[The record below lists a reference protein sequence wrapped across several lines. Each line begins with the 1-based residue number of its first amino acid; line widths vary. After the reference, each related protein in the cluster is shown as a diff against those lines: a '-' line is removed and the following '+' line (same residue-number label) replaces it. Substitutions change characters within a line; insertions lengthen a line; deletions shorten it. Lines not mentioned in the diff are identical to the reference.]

1 MSGNKNNQGGTP
13 GPEENSRPEFGDTL
27 DASLFKSSAGGAAD
41 LSGSHGEHLPE
52 SESSAEHPSVEAN
65 GGLGDG
71 TLLPDSAADAE
82 ADVEMLDSSATHQ
95 YEEEDLAE
103 ASGTPYF
110 DDEDVV
116 EIEEEEA
123 EDAADIELVSE
134 DEDKAIE
141 FLKDPSNAP
150 TFVGDSSDGFD
161 DDVEIDEESEAAEFL
176 KDPSNAPTFVGDSS
190 DGFGDDDDIDEESEA
205 AEFLKDPSNA
215 PTFVG
220 DSSDG
225 FGDDD
230 DIDEESEAAEFLKDP
245 SNAPTL
251 VGDSSE
257 DIGEDI
263 EAENDEHA
271 AAFLK
276 DPSNAP
282 TFVGDSSE
290 GFDDDEAEALLKDPS
305 NAPTFLGDSSEGPD
319 DDDILKDP
327 SNAPTFLG
335 DSSAHDKEDFF
346 SQSMGRNENDD
357 DAEGFSADAK
367 ASDSKGSGS
376 PRRLSSQVWGTGSR
390 FGLDSSLKIRNRP
403 VTGGGPFGDSPD
415 ADYEIV
421 SKLAEGGMGIVY
433 IARQLSLNR
442 QLAIKTLKPMSEK
455 ERKKLSNVKMS
466 QVTRHRREMFL
477 SEALVTANLVHP
489 NIVPIHDLC
498 QTADGTPFYSMK
510 QVEGTPWN
518 KVIKTKTIEE
528 NLEVLLKVADAVAY
542 AHHNGVINRDLKP
555 ENIMLGEFGEV
566 IVLDWGLSV
575 PAPDS
580 GKSKFASPSAS
591 IGAGTPAYMAPELWA
606 GPPEKIGRGS
616 DIYLLGAILYEMLAG
631 HPPHA
636 FANPSGHGQAT
647 VFQIIDSVLR
657 PNAIVPTQVKGELM
671 DIAMEAMRTRPED
684 RYQSVQ
690 EFQVAIRNFQR
701 HEESRTLTS
710 RADDLVQG
718 KAGTSAESY
727 SDYQTACALY
737 EEAIRGWKGNEKA
750 EEGLFYTQLKY
761 AELAYKR
768 GDFDLG
774 LQMVGSRR
782 AKEFVALRDQLTKA
796 KVRRSRQK
804 TITTASIAA
813 FLIALVGGTIGM
825 SFLYLRAEEQREI
838 ALDNEAKAK
847 KSEADAKKQTEIAK
861 QALRETEA
869 ANGTRDAAIAREKT
883 AIEREAAANMAAKDA
898 DVLAMAAEKK
908 RVEAE
913 KARVDAEMLA
923 QMANKQKEEA
933 DKQKEEADI
942 AKMAAE
948 KAATDA
954 AKAAA
959 DADKAKLAA
968 VAQQSRTVLETQVAI
983 NVRSGTFNQAVDML
997 KQLKQQPFEDLSE
1010 KERAERIKEIDAQ
1023 IELLNKKDAAKTN
1036 TTQTMAV
1043 SEDGSMTVW
1052 GNVDGTLET
1061 RTFDPTTLTISDS
1074 ANRTK
1079 SLGLTSAVSDL
1090 RLFESRGSQIAVAAC
1105 GNGIFLWNTADDS
1118 LTRIFDGGAL
1128 QVVALDIKGDELL
1141 AALANESPENNDGG
1155 IVCLSLTDG
1164 KERWRYSAGT
1174 KLKDLAVIPGTS
1186 TLIYAGSRGDLS
1198 ADVVALNFAEGLP
1211 KQPLGQ
1217 LRYTTET
1224 LRPPQCLGISP
1235 DGAFLVIGNS
1245 RDGQI
1250 LVLPKFVETEAV
1262 PSTDAT
1268 EDRKKRADNF
1278 PFMYATELQE
1288 QKRVFQ
1294 YLKHSRPVTS
1304 IAFSSSGDNASGNG
1318 NITQRM
1324 ITGSEDRTVA
1334 VWSVSG
1340 NSDLSL
1346 DRADH
1351 LVGHGAPITSAIF
1364 AGKTNR
1370 FVMTAARDNY
1380 NRLWDVETYDSRK
1393 VVEDFL
1399 KLTEKTATT
1408 ANSDGEYVQPDK
1420 SKDRVSILKRR
1431 AAELGKAIT
1440 TGIPGDVSAA
1450 EPDATD
1456 PRVLKSDTGKEFQGP
1471 VISVDLSTDGTVAV
1485 TGGIGGT
1492 AVMWDSSTGRV
1503 VGKDSATANVA
1514 RFHDRGNLFEEG
1526 HKFNMSRLMFL
1537 PPENKVLLT
1546 SSFDGSLCLWNADPA
1561 SPQFGTERAR
1571 LTATRLLNTVASA
1584 NSGTF
1589 LITTIEPEVAQN
1601 MLSTSGQL
1609 PDVASSQTTETTQ
1622 VPPGGT
1628 QKPWYEF
1635 ALWNVAEIMSGAAP
1649 VPRRMGRFHRDDLTA
1664 ISISQDDSMIAT
1676 ADRDGQVAVWSTASG
1691 ELLTSFRGHPRKTY
1705 ITGLDWLSSESL
1717 ITAGLDGEIKIWSV
1731 RGSESEP
1738 QSQRTSAHAFSFRRD
1753 KSIIDRMV
1761 VSPDR
1766 TQVLTIGIDQA
1777 RGAAGPLLTYN
1788 VRLWKIGEAQ
1798 SVGKIQLAA
1807 PALEN
1812 ENGSTTE
1819 RVITSATWSPDGT
1832 RILLVVRDSLKNG
1845 QSVIKAES
1853 TIQICDLATRKVT
1866 EVLAAKSEITDLAQG
1881 GEQGNLLA
1889 TFDGTVAQI
1898 WNLADGQH
1906 LISCRPQRKVS
1917 SLALSRDPAHSVL
1930 AMGTDSL
1937 LLFNAESG
1945 SSFGQTLAKL
1955 PRAHSGRISALEFSP
1970 VASAFQLASGS
1981 EDGSVSIWKWS
1992 RENNVLTLESTYSGT
2007 GVVEDVE
2014 WSADGR
2020 TLLAVRAKSGSLIDP
2035 TAKTDSPIAIPES
2048 MASTTFLCGCLSVS
2062 GDAIALAG
2070 SNSGSG
2076 STGFVMQR
2084 GDDGTF
2090 ALHSVFEGH
2099 GFGGIKALKFI
2110 PPNPA
2115 ATGLADRTPYLISAG
2130 DDGAAIL
2137 WNWRPDRESSG
2148 FPATEAYRFIA
2159 LDPEMTDAHRGAIN
2173 DIAVTSNGL
2182 IVTGSEDG
2190 TAVVWP
2196 NPLAD

>member
-1 MSGNKNNQGGTP
+1 
-13 GPEENSRPEFGDTL
+13 
-27 DASLFKSSAGGAAD
+27 
-41 LSGSHGEHLPE
+41 
-52 SESSAEHPSVEAN
+52 
-65 GGLGDG
+65 
-71 TLLPDSAADAE
+71 
-82 ADVEMLDSSATHQ
+82 
-95 YEEEDLAE
+95 
-103 ASGTPYF
+103 
-110 DDEDVV
+110 
-116 EIEEEEA
+116 
-123 EDAADIELVSE
+123 
-134 DEDKAIE
+134 
-141 FLKDPSNAP
+141 
-150 TFVGDSSDGFD
+150 
-161 DDVEIDEESEAAEFL
+161 
-176 KDPSNAPTFVGDSS
+176 
-190 DGFGDDDDIDEESEA
+190 
-205 AEFLKDPSNA
+205 
-215 PTFVG
+215 
-220 DSSDG
+220 
-225 FGDDD
+225 
-230 DIDEESEAAEFLKDP
+230 
-245 SNAPTL
+245 
-251 VGDSSE
+251 
-257 DIGEDI
+257 
-263 EAENDEHA
+263 
-271 AAFLK
+271 
-276 DPSNAP
+276 
-282 TFVGDSSE
+282 
-290 GFDDDEAEALLKDPS
+290 
-305 NAPTFLGDSSEGPD
+305 
-319 DDDILKDP
+319 
-327 SNAPTFLG
+327 
-335 DSSAHDKEDFF
+335 
-346 SQSMGRNENDD
+346 
-357 DAEGFSADAK
+357 
-367 ASDSKGSGS
+367 
-376 PRRLSSQVWGTGSR
+376 
-390 FGLDSSLKIRNRP
+390 
-403 VTGGGPFGDSPD
+403 
-415 ADYEIV
+415 
-421 SKLAEGGMGIVY
+421 
-433 IARQLSLNR
+433 
-442 QLAIKTLKPMSEK
+442 
-455 ERKKLSNVKMS
+455 
-466 QVTRHRREMFL
+466 
-477 SEALVTANLVHP
+477 
-489 NIVPIHDLC
+489 
-498 QTADGTPFYSMK
+498 
-510 QVEGTPWN
+510 
-518 KVIKTKTIEE
+518 
-528 NLEVLLKVADAVAY
+528 
-542 AHHNGVINRDLKP
+542 
-555 ENIMLGEFGEV
+555 
-566 IVLDWGLSV
+566 
-575 PAPDS
+575 
-580 GKSKFASPSAS
+580 
-591 IGAGTPAYMAPELWA
+591 
-606 GPPEKIGRGS
+606 
-616 DIYLLGAILYEMLAG
+616 
-631 HPPHA
+631 
-636 FANPSGHGQAT
+636 
-647 VFQIIDSVLR
+647 
-657 PNAIVPTQVKGELM
+657 
-671 DIAMEAMRTRPED
+671 
-684 RYQSVQ
+684 
-690 EFQVAIRNFQR
+690 
-701 HEESRTLTS
+701 
-710 RADDLVQG
+710 
-718 KAGTSAESY
+718 
-727 SDYQTACALY
+727 
-737 EEAIRGWKGNEKA
+737 
-750 EEGLFYTQLKY
+750 
-761 AELAYKR
+761 
-768 GDFDLG
+768 
-774 LQMVGSRR
+774 
-782 AKEFVALRDQLTKA
+782 
-796 KVRRSRQK
+796 
-804 TITTASIAA
+804 
-813 FLIALVGGTIGM
+813 
-825 SFLYLRAEEQREI
+825 
-838 ALDNEAKAK
+838 
-847 KSEADAKKQTEIAK
+847 
-861 QALRETEA
+861 
-869 ANGTRDAAIAREKT
+869 
-883 AIEREAAANMAAKDA
+883 
-898 DVLAMAAEKK
+898 
-908 RVEAE
+908 
-913 KARVDAEMLA
+913 
-923 QMANKQKEEA
+923 
-933 DKQKEEADI
+933 
-942 AKMAAE
+942 
-948 KAATDA
+948 
-954 AKAAA
+954 
-959 DADKAKLAA
+959 
-968 VAQQSRTVLETQVAI
+968 
-983 NVRSGTFNQAVDML
+983 
-997 KQLKQQPFEDLSE
+997 
-1010 KERAERIKEIDAQ
+1010 
-1023 IELLNKKDAAKTN
+1023 
-1036 TTQTMAV
+1036 
-1043 SEDGSMTVW
+1043 
-1052 GNVDGTLET
+1052 
-1061 RTFDPTTLTISDS
+1061 
-1074 ANRTK
+1074 
-1079 SLGLTSAVSDL
+1079 
-1090 RLFESRGSQIAVAAC
+1090 
-1105 GNGIFLWNTADDS
+1105 
-1118 LTRIFDGGAL
+1118 
-1128 QVVALDIKGDELL
+1128 
-1141 AALANESPENNDGG
+1141 
-1155 IVCLSLTDG
+1155 
-1164 KERWRYSAGT
+1164 
-1174 KLKDLAVIPGTS
+1174 
-1186 TLIYAGSRGDLS
+1186 
-1198 ADVVALNFAEGLP
+1198 
-1211 KQPLGQ
+1211 
-1217 LRYTTET
+1217 
-1224 LRPPQCLGISP
+1224 
-1235 DGAFLVIGNS
+1235 
-1245 RDGQI
+1245 
-1250 LVLPKFVETEAV
+1250 
-1262 PSTDAT
+1262 
-1268 EDRKKRADNF
+1268 
-1278 PFMYATELQE
+1278 
-1288 QKRVFQ
+1288 
-1294 YLKHSRPVTS
+1294 
-1304 IAFSSSGDNASGNG
+1304 
-1318 NITQRM
+1318 
-1324 ITGSEDRTVA
+1324 
-1334 VWSVSG
+1334 
-1340 NSDLSL
+1340 
-1346 DRADH
+1346 
-1351 LVGHGAPITSAIF
+1351 
-1364 AGKTNR
+1364 
-1370 FVMTAARDNY
+1370 
-1380 NRLWDVETYDSRK
+1380 
-1393 VVEDFL
+1393 
-1399 KLTEKTATT
+1399 
-1408 ANSDGEYVQPDK
+1408 
-1420 SKDRVSILKRR
+1420 
-1431 AAELGKAIT
+1431 
-1440 TGIPGDVSAA
+1440 
-1450 EPDATD
+1450 
-1456 PRVLKSDTGKEFQGP
+1456 
-1471 VISVDLSTDGTVAV
+1471 V

-2076 STGFVMQR
+2076 SAGFVMQR